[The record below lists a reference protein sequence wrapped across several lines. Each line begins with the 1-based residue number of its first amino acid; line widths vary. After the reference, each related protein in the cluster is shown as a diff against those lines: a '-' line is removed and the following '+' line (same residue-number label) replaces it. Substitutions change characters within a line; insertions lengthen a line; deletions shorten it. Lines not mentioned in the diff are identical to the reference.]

1 LVSVH
6 FSRRHEELRLK
17 DDLIAGDDASSSP
30 ADVKAKTKEMDEVIA
45 KMREYGESAKIRR
58 AQEEKEIRE
67 AAAIL
72 RTRKLDRLRPE
83 KRAS

>member
-1 LVSVH
+1 VSVH
-6 FSRRHEELRLK
+6 FSRKHEELRLK

-45 KMREYGESAKIRR
+45 KMREYGKSAKIRR